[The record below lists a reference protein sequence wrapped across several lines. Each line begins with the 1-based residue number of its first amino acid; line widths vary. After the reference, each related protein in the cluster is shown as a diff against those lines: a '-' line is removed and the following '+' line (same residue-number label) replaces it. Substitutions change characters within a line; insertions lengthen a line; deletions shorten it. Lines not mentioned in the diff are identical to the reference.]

1 MYEDAK
7 VAAAQAAA
15 QAESAAAQAASGMS
29 TVMASDPMQLAKTAT
44 ERAAAAAERLNSG
57 VTTEDLL
64 GMRTPVKAAASASTT
79 ATPSANSDALAG
91 RADGRLLNDAVARF
105 LGEQPGRNSAAQ
117 LVALLEA
124 ARPADAESGAGA
136 HAEAHVAELAA
147 EREKVRE
154 DYPTPTPTP
163 TPNPDPDPKQA
174 RAKMTA
180 MAEQHAALQQVREP
194 ARAPPERRGSACL
207 AASTCIYLPPHLPAS
222 TCLRATPRPA
232 PRTQATKQKAVL
244 KMREQKE
251 ALGARDAEIAQLREV
266 QQGLREQ
273 LQQLQ
278 QQPAAHALPRQ
289 DPPRQGS
296 RPPHNGPHHARRE
309 HHPEP
314 PEESSR
320 LPEGVSGLNIQ
331 LDGGSGTPIIEQLAE
346 AIAADPNP

>member
-1 MYEDAK
+1 
-7 VAAAQAAA
+7 
-15 QAESAAAQAASGMS
+15 
-29 TVMASDPMQLAKTAT
+29 
-44 ERAAAAAERLNSG
+44 
-57 VTTEDLL
+57 
-64 GMRTPVKAAASASTT
+64 
-79 ATPSANSDALAG
+79 
-91 RADGRLLNDAVARF
+91 
-105 LGEQPGRNSAAQ
+105 
-117 LVALLEA
+117 
-124 ARPADAESGAGA
+124 
-136 HAEAHVAELAA
+136 
-147 EREKVRE
+147 
-154 DYPTPTPTP
+154 
-163 TPNPDPDPKQA
+163 
-174 RAKMTA
+174 MTA

-207 AASTCIYLPPHLPAS
+207 AASTCIHLPPHLPAS
-222 TCLRATPRPA
+222 TCLCLHLRRPA

-251 ALGARDAEIAQLREV
+251 ALGARDAVIAQLREV

-278 QQPAAHALPRQ
+278 QQPAAHALARQ

-346 AIAADPNP
+346 AIAANYGRVIEVLTRLPSLTTAALAVSSLTTAMLAMPGTLHGLRTCRRRRRLATATSAAHRRAGPVESARPASYHPSGQVASRRRPEALPGVVPPLQWGLPLHRAAQRSRRGAHQAHGQVRALRQALRHPSVSSS